1 MVSEAF
7 GLTNPTVFR
16 LTVYARDP
24 CKIPPKESAFG
35 RFCWPTS
42 TCRRKTRAHEPHY
55 VLKHHEAIDRLAGLT
70 GRCLLARVES
80 DAGSGDGSK

>member
-55 VLKHHEAIDRLAGLT
+55 VLKHHEAIDRLTSLS
-70 GRCLLARVES
+70 LLARVES